1 MNLKVFMQLRYV
13 QKSCTRILLNQTLLL
28 LYLMRYLQ
36 IIEKQQEILKELE
49 KRIDE
54 LEKSNVS

>member
-1 MNLKVFMQLRYV
+1 MQLRYV

-54 LEKSNVS
+54 LEKK